1 MYYTTTTTTAA
12 PVWASTWATLPEL
25 PTATANEP
33 QSKRE
38 SRAARLLAVLK
49 DYAAGT
55 ANSIKTH
62 AKRTADRIG
71 RAARCIGAAALLL
84 LVRVL
89 FMAVGLATGLAV
101 MFGTALFISTVT
113 PDSFAACLLLR
124 VPLLFAAV
132 GMWGFAW
139 CWSLRHILPARL
151 AYYIEY
157 GNR

>member
-1 MYYTTTTTTAA
+1 MFYATTTTTAA

-25 PTATANEP
+25 PTTTANEP

-49 DYAAGT
+49 DYAAGA
-55 ANSIKTH
+55 ANSIKAH

-71 RAARCIGAAALLL
+71 RAARCIGAAALLF

-89 FMAVGLATGLAV
+89 YVAVGTSSALAV
-101 MFGTALFISTVT
+101 MLGAALIIPEVT
-113 PDSFAACLLLR
+113 PDGFAACLLLR
-124 VPLLFAAV
+124 VPAMFAAV
-132 GMWGFAW
+132 VLWAFVW
-139 CWSLRHILPARL
+139 HWLFEHVLPAGL
-151 AYYIEY
+151 LYYIRC